1 MHAKVK
7 DIDYK
12 YRDTNKK
19 MARSRPVK
27 YAFWAKNPKN
37 PREFPWWLVPAVAG
51 SRGKIFRDGEC
62 LYKRSREFP

>member
-1 MHAKVK
+1 
-7 DIDYK
+7 
-12 YRDTNKK
+12 